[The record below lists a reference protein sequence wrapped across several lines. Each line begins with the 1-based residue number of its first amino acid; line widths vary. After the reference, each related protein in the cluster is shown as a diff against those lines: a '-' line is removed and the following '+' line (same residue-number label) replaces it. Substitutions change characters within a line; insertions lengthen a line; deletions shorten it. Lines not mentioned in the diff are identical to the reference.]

1 MTALSPDKT
10 VLKINKCC
18 SLAWFSRQGPYYSP
32 TIQRR
37 IQLQHNVLHLCS
49 IPHSS
54 RAPFRVPLCSQMQRV
69 KDNHGWVLWS
79 LMHVFKWQDTLKN
92 LGLSVIKVRS
102 RFVNEEHCLLQTLIS
117 LQGAVFKLFILIR
130 MHFHILYQFLP
141 LLKSSQMTFFSSL
154 MTHPEIFIFPKTI
167 IQMQLH
173 FSSKHVEK

>member
-18 SLAWFSRQGPYYSP
+18 SLAWFSRQDPYYSS
-32 TIQRR
+32 TIQRK
-37 IQLQHNVLHLCS
+37 IQFQHRTLHLCG
-49 IPHSS
+49 IPRWTGASS
-54 RAPFRVPLCSQMQRV
+54 RVSLCSRMQRV
-69 KDNHGWVLWS
+69 EGNHGWALWS
-79 LMHVFKWQDTLKN
+79 LMHVFKWQDTVKN

-141 LLKSSQMTFFSSL
+141 LLKSSQMTFFSFTYDSSQD
-154 MTHPEIFIFPKTI
+154 FY
-167 IQMQLH
+167 
-173 FSSKHVEK
+173 FSQNNHSDATAFFQ

>member
-18 SLAWFSRQGPYYSP
+18 SLAWFSRQGPYYSS
-32 TIQRR
+32 TIQRK
-37 IQLQHNVLHLCS
+37 IQFQHSTLHLCS
-49 IPHSS
+49 IPHSTGAS
-54 RAPFRVPLCSQMQRV
+54 LRVSLCSRMQRV
-69 KDNHGWVLWS
+69 KNNHEWVLWP
-79 LMHVFKWQDTLKN
+79 LMHVFKWQDTVKN

-154 MTHPEIFIFPKTI
+154 MTHPKIFIFPKTI

-173 FSSKHVEK
+173 FSSKHVKK